1 MNATAIK
8 SRSRA
13 TANQRKRLA
22 EADAALALTNVTQ
35 QRREALA
42 RIEATIAKGETSIAE
57 LSAILPLLEGHAR
70 GLLEDVIGA
79 ASCGSPAWS
88 DMLRYLPR
96 ELRNPTTQYQ
106 PGLEPAVPY
115 QRLA

>member
-1 MNATAIK
+1 MNATTIK
-8 SRSRA
+8 TRSRTA
-13 TANQRKRLA
+13 ANQRKRLA
-22 EADAALALTNVTQ
+22 EADAALALANVTQ

-42 RIEATIAKGETSIAE
+42 RIEAIIAKGESSIAE

-88 DMLRYLPR
+88 DMLRFLPG
-96 ELRNPTTQYQ
+96 ELRCPTTQYQ
-106 PGLEPAVPY
+106 PGLEAPVPY
-115 QRLA
+115 QRLD